1 MSKKNETICKNCNSI
16 GHTYRECPY
25 PISSYGIICYVVIN
39 KELHFLMI
47 QRKNSL
53 SFMEFIKGNYKSMD
67 IPKINKLIQSMTK
80 DEQQILDCNN
90 FDIIWEKIWFQSNN
104 KNTKEYIDAKTN
116 FDSLMQRNILKEIL
130 SNNVRSINEPE
141 WGFPKGRKKQNEKD
155 IECSLREFTEETQ
168 FKAEDIK
175 ILDYTNPYNEIFFGT
190 NKILYKHTYYIANF
204 VGNIEIP
211 KFNKQ
216 CMQQIREIRAI
227 KWMNY
232 NDVIKHLNSHNIERI
247 EIFKNIYNNL
257 KKYISNG

>member
-130 SNNVRSINEPE
+130 SKNVRSINEPE

-168 FKAEDIK
+168 FKSEDIK
-175 ILDYTNPYNEIFFGT
+175 ILDYNNPYNEIFFGT

-216 CMQQIREIRAI
+216 CMQQIREIRSI

>member
-90 FDIIWEKIWFQSNN
+90 FDI
-104 KNTKEYIDAKTN
+104 
-116 FDSLMQRNILKEIL
+116 
-130 SNNVRSINEPE
+130 
-141 WGFPKGRKKQNEKD
+141 D
-155 IECSLREFTEETQ
+155 IFL
-168 FKAEDIK
+168 
-175 ILDYTNPYNEIFFGT
+175 LLIF
-190 NKILYKHTYYIANF
+190 
-204 VGNIEIP
+204 
-211 KFNKQ
+211 
-216 CMQQIREIRAI
+216 
-227 KWMNY
+227 
-232 NDVIKHLNSHNIERI
+232 
-247 EIFKNIYNNL
+247 L
-257 KKYISNG
+257 KKFKFL